1 MVYDRIRALRQE
13 KGLTQKQVAEY
24 LEVSMRTYGA
34 LEQGRRRPKIRRLV
48 ALAELFETSVDYPI
62 GLTDQRTRH

>member
-24 LEVSMRTYGA
+24 LEVSVRTYEA
-34 LEQGRRRPKIRRLV
+34 LEQGR
-48 ALAELFETSVDYPI
+48 
-62 GLTDQRTRH
+62 

>member
-24 LEVSMRTYGA
+24 LEVSVDLWGVGAGAAKAKNSEVGGAGGA
-34 LEQGRRRPKIRRLV
+34 L
-48 ALAELFETSVDYPI
+48 
-62 GLTDQRTRH
+62 